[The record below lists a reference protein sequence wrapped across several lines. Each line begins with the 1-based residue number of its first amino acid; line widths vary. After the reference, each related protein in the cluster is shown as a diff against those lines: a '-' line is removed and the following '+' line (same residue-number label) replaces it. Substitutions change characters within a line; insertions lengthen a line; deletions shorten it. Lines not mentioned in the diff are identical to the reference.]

1 MINPIKKKSAV
12 GFKEHVKQAETEQT
26 TENVW

>member
-1 MINPIKKKSAV
+1 MITPKKKSAV

-26 TENVW
+26 TGNVW